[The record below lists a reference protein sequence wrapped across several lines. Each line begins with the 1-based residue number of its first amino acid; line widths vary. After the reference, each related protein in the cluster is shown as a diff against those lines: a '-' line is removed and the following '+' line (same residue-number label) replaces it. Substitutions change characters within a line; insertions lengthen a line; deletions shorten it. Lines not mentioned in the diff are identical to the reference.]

1 MTDETDKAEIKQDNL
16 KIWSAVEKTDP
27 DSTKKVTFGRTFTA
41 IDAHSQI
48 KAATEQFGPIGQ
60 GWGYNTDYGFQT
72 IGDDVLVWCDLVLW
86 WAKPGEWEG
95 IKTPGY
101 NSQYG
106 PVRGMAQV
114 TAWTAGRKDRKA
126 PDNDAAKKA
135 MTDALTKA
143 LSHLGFNADVFLG
156 KFDDNKYVQQRQSD
170 VDKENTAEQAKYL
183 EKRKA
188 FINAITKAKTAEK
201 ADTIL
206 DEYREWV
213 STLEPAVASELKM
226 WVDKKKKE
234 LTEPMP

>member
-1 MTDETDKAEIKQDNL
+1 MTDEKDKLA
-16 KIWSAVEKTDP
+16 IWNAVEKTDP

-48 KAATEQFGPIGQ
+48 KAATEQFGPVGQ
-60 GWGYNTDYGFQT
+60 GWGYETQYGFQG
-72 IGDDVLVWCDLVLW
+72 IGDRHLMVWCDLVLW
-86 WAKPGEWEG
+86 WCPAGEWEG

-101 NSQYG
+101 HRQFG
-106 PVRGMAQV
+106 PVRGMALL
-114 TAWTAGRKDRKA
+114 TAKDKEKL
-126 PDNDAAKKA
+126 PDNDASKKA

-156 KFDDNKYVQQRQSD
+156 KFDDNKYVQELQKD
-170 VDKENTAEQAKYL
+170 KEKENTQAQAEYL
-183 EKRKA
+183 KNRKK
-188 FINAITKAKTAEK
+188 FIDAISKAKTAEK

-213 STLEPAVASELKM
+213 ATLEPAVASELKM

-234 LTEPMP
+234 LSEPMQ